1 MSVPEKLAIV
11 MGREADG
18 VSQAMLQEADLRVY
32 LDMFGF
38 TESFNLSVAS
48 ALVLQS
54 LFNSCPEAHGD
65 MSIQSKKVLRADW
78 YSKLNRKVKDPS
90 NATRFEGYLR
100 DADAAEARA
109 HTDASRNGP
118 PMLDD
123 LREEG
128 TVATINPKL
137 RSKMNAHSEFEA
149 GRMGVPASD

>member
-1 MSVPEKLAIV
+1 VSVPEKLAIV

-100 DADAAEARA
+100 DADAAEA
-109 HTDASRNGP
+109 P